1 MNNEYTLFQSRQL
14 LIVIAFRRFSIPC
27 LTRHPELDSGQSYS
41 ATLVILLIKT
51 AALRMLNRHFPAVKH
66 RFFYRKAP
74 LFTVKWV
81 QMVQHPSHT
90 HARANII

>member
-14 LIVIAFRRFSIPC
+14 LIVIPC

-51 AALRMLNRHFPAVKH
+51 AALRMLKHRFPAVKH
-66 RFFYRKAP
+66 RFF
-74 LFTVKWV
+74 TVKRRFS
-81 QMVQHPSHT
+81 P
-90 HARANII
+90 

>member
-51 AALRMLNRHFPAVKH
+51 AALRMLNRRFPAVKH
-66 RFFYRKAP
+66 RFF
-74 LFTVKWV
+74 TVKRRFS
-81 QMVQHPSHT
+81 P
-90 HARANII
+90 

>member
-14 LIVIAFRRFSIPC
+14 LIVIPC

-51 AALRMLNRHFPAVKH
+51 AALRMLNRRFPAVKH
-66 RFFYRKAP
+66 RFF
-74 LFTVKWV
+74 TVKRRFS
-81 QMVQHPSHT
+81 P
-90 HARANII
+90 

>member
-1 MNNEYTLFQSRQL
+1 MGNTRMNNEYTLFQSRQL

-41 ATLVILLIKT
+41 ATLVILLIK
-51 AALRMLNRHFPAVKH
+51 NR
-66 RFFYRKAP
+66 RFTHAKPPLSRRKAP

>member
-14 LIVIAFRRFSIPC
+14 LIVIPC

-41 ATLVILLIKT
+41 ATLVILLIK
-51 AALRMLNRHFPAVKH
+51 NR
-66 RFFYRKAP
+66 RFTHAKPPLSRRKAP

-90 HARANII
+90 HTREHYIMLYNS

>member
-14 LIVIAFRRFSIPC
+14 LIVIPC

-41 ATLVILLIKT
+41 ATLVILLIKK
-51 AALRMLNRHFPAVKH
+51 R
-66 RFFYRKAP
+66 RFTHAKPPLSRRKAPLFYRKAP

>member
-14 LIVIAFRRFSIPC
+14 LIVIPC

-51 AALRMLNRHFPAVKH
+51 AALRMLNR
-66 RFFYRKAP
+66 RF
-74 LFTVKWV
+74 FTVKHCFFTV
-81 QMVQHPSHT
+81 KRRFSP
-90 HARANII
+90 

>member
-1 MNNEYTLFQSRQL
+1 MNNEYTLFQSGQS

-51 AALRMLNRHFPAVKH
+51 AALRMLNR
-66 RFFYRKAP
+66 RF
-74 LFTVKWV
+74 FTVKHCFFTV
-81 QMVQHPSHT
+81 KRRFLP
-90 HARANII
+90 